1 MRQIRA
7 AKDRH
12 SPENEGEGEG
22 GVGGVVKFGRK
33 TRNFCEN
40 KKFFL
45 EYVLE

>member
-1 MRQIRA
+1 MELWQIRA

-12 SPENEGEGEG
+12 TPENEGEGEE

-33 TRNFCEN
+33 PIKFGEN

-45 EYVLE
+45 A